1 MSNNNN
7 INIIE
12 NKIIDDNNNINNNN
26 EFFEIN
32 NKITDNNNIINNIE
46 INTII
51 TDELYFHKLNFS
63 LLYLIS
69 ILVVC
74 ISSVYYYSLNN
85 YNNRIYLST
94 NDLNINSNFP
104 IYKIISK
111 YTEGNKIFIELKL
124 EYENKKSNNK
134 ILYDNLKCA
143 FIFYSDTVNIKIFS
157 NENNNNNNINNS
169 NQNQNNIN
177 NYKESN
183 IGIKILDYPFS
194 FKLYR
199 KEDNSI
205 LFNSECS
212 TYNNNIFFSVNYIQL
227 CQKIYLKDYFYIGF
241 ENEYTTNINNILK
254 QNEKYLLLN
263 KKGDNF
269 PFYLTYN
276 KNNYSSYGI
285 LLMSNDGLLKIDINN
300 EEMNYELINDNSDIN
315 FFIFNGVS
323 VKEVIIQLQNY
334 IGMPT
339 LPSYYILDWNYL
351 NERKKFFVNN
361 IIDLDEGL
369 NGIVFNDVNID
380 NNINNNDIIIDDGNY
395 SLFLN
400 MSVKSDILNEFNFIQ
415 LLQNNSFIMN
425 YINIINILESKH
437 YYLNSNL
444 LRPLIFSTKSS
455 IVSNRYAYKWFKNVS
470 FSYNDLVDVVNKI
483 KIQSLYGNPFFII
496 EFNNNNN
503 DFYEYWLQLLA
514 LMPIVDFN
522 GFNNDSNIIEYK
534 NLRYT
539 FSLYLYSY
547 FVIVCTEGGSIIRP
561 IYFDLKTITYIN
573 DVITNN
579 NQIMIGSNIMIYFNN
594 FTNNKISNKNYSILL
609 PNEKFYDFYTGEYI
623 NKNGEGYYSIK
634 VSKHLPIFLRGGK
647 ITPVQLYDNN
657 YNDYDIN
664 NINMNIIKSKPIQ
677 LIISLDYNNQASG
690 KIYLDDFYSLDS
702 KNKKIYYK
710 MLISVSQTTIEMSI
724 FFKVYNFKY
733 KLKNNLFNN
742 EINRII
748 IYGFSKISIKKIT
761 IMNKNGRQLLNINNI
776 ERNNNKDI
784 FIIKDI
790 SIPLDMDSKM
800 LIL

>member
-1 MSNNNN
+1 MSNNN

-12 NKIIDDNNNINNNN
+12 KKIIDDNNNINNNN

-323 VKEVIIQLQNY
+323 VKEVIKQLQNY

-503 DFYEYWLQLLA
+503 NDFYEYWLQLLA

-579 NQIMIGSNIMIYFNN
+579 NQIMIGSDIMIYFNN

-634 VSKHLPIFLRGGK
+634 ISKHLPIFLRGGK

-761 IMNKNGRQLLNINNI
+761 IINKNGRQLLNINNI

-784 FIIKDI
+784 IIIKDI

>member
-1 MSNNNN
+1 MSNNN

-12 NKIIDDNNNINNNN
+12 KKIIDDNNNINNNN

-323 VKEVIIQLQNY
+323 VKEVIKQLQNY

-503 DFYEYWLQLLA
+503 NDFYEYWLQLLA

-579 NQIMIGSNIMIYFNN
+579 NQIMIGSDIMIYFNN

-634 VSKHLPIFLRGGK
+634 ISKHLPIFLRGGK

-784 FIIKDI
+784 IIIKDI

>member
-784 FIIKDI
+784 IIIKDI

>member
-1 MSNNNN
+1 MSNNN

-227 CQKIYLKDYFYIGF
+227 CQK
-241 ENEYTTNINNILK
+241 
-254 QNEKYLLLN
+254 
-263 KKGDNF
+263 
-269 PFYLTYN
+269 
-276 KNNYSSYGI
+276 
-285 LLMSNDGLLKIDINN
+285 
-300 EEMNYELINDNSDIN
+300 
-315 FFIFNGVS
+315 
-323 VKEVIIQLQNY
+323 
-334 IGMPT
+334 
-339 LPSYYILDWNYL
+339 
-351 NERKKFFVNN
+351 R
-361 IIDLDEGL
+361 
-369 NGIVFNDVNID
+369 
-380 NNINNNDIIIDDGNY
+380 
-395 SLFLN
+395 
-400 MSVKSDILNEFNFIQ
+400 
-415 LLQNNSFIMN
+415 
-425 YINIINILESKH
+425 
-437 YYLNSNL
+437 
-444 LRPLIFSTKSS
+444 
-455 IVSNRYAYKWFKNVS
+455 
-470 FSYNDLVDVVNKI
+470 
-483 KIQSLYGNPFFII
+483 
-496 EFNNNNN
+496 
-503 DFYEYWLQLLA
+503 
-514 LMPIVDFN
+514 
-522 GFNNDSNIIEYK
+522 
-534 NLRYT
+534 
-539 FSLYLYSY
+539 
-547 FVIVCTEGGSIIRP
+547 
-561 IYFDLKTITYIN
+561 
-573 DVITNN
+573 
-579 NQIMIGSNIMIYFNN
+579 
-594 FTNNKISNKNYSILL
+594 
-609 PNEKFYDFYTGEYI
+609 
-623 NKNGEGYYSIK
+623 
-634 VSKHLPIFLRGGK
+634 
-647 ITPVQLYDNN
+647 
-657 YNDYDIN
+657 
-664 NINMNIIKSKPIQ
+664 
-677 LIISLDYNNQASG
+677 
-690 KIYLDDFYSLDS
+690 
-702 KNKKIYYK
+702 
-710 MLISVSQTTIEMSI
+710 
-724 FFKVYNFKY
+724 
-733 KLKNNLFNN
+733 
-742 EINRII
+742 
-748 IYGFSKISIKKIT
+748 
-761 IMNKNGRQLLNINNI
+761 
-776 ERNNNKDI
+776 
-784 FIIKDI
+784 
-790 SIPLDMDSKM
+790 
-800 LIL
+800 

>member
-1 MSNNNN
+1 MSNNN

-12 NKIIDDNNNINNNN
+12 NKIIDYNNNINNNN

-157 NENNNNNNINNS
+157 NENNNNNINNS